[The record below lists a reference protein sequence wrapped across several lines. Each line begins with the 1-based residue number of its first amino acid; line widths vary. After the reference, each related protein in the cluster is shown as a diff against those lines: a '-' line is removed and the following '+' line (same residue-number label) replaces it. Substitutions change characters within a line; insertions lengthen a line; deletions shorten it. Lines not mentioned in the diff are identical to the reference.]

1 MYSDADPASRREF
14 SDEFEESG
22 TLSSEHCFDGSGTF
36 SDQLNSWHLNS
47 WHLHSWHL
55 NSWRVGSCPYSLEFV
70 KRSMCVVLWRFVV
83 LWCFVKRSMFHSS
96 SFNVCG
102 VVVFCVRVLMCVYA
116 CACICACH
124 TVPIDY
130 R

>member
-70 KRSMCVVLWRFVV
+70 KRSEFQCFTARVSMCVV
-83 LWCFVKRSMFHSS
+83 LWCFVL
-96 SFNVCG
+96 VC
-102 VVVFCVRVLMCVYA
+102 
-116 CACICACH
+116 
-124 TVPIDY
+124 
-130 R
+130 